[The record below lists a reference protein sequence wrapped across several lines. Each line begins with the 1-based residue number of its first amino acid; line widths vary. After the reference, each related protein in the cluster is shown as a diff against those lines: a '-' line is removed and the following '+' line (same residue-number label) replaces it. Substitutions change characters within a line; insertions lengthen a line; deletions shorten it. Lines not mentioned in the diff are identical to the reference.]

1 MRAVIQQTFG
11 GPEVLEVVDVDPP
24 TPLPTE
30 VLVRVE
36 AIGVNPVEAIV
47 RAGHFPM
54 LGEPPFILGWDV
66 SGVVEEVVPGTT
78 RFAPGDAVYGMPFF
92 PRPASTY
99 AELVAAPSRQLALKP
114 ASIDHVHAAAMPL
127 VGLTAWQSLVDV
139 ADVGPGDR
147 VLIHGAA
154 GGVGHLAVQIAK
166 NRGAHVIGTVSAG
179 KTDFVLG
186 LGADEVV
193 DYRAVDFVEALDPVD
208 IVVDSIGGAV
218 ARRSVDVLRP
228 DGLLVTLIERSNAQL
243 AEDVRAAGRRF
254 AGVSVEPDHVALE
267 RMAEMVDAGRLR
279 PHVAHQ
285 VPFEEAGRA
294 HALMDEHPIGK
305 VVMHV

>member
-179 KTDFVLG
+179 KADFVLG